1 MPPPQQSQGS
11 QPQAPNQTPQNQ
23 QPQQNTFHSAQQQ
36 QQQMTPNVQQQQ
48 PAVPAPGQQILTS
61 VPVQSQFAGY
71 GGADQHNPNAAPFM
85 YPTHQR
91 MNLPQQQQHQGNPQ
105 APAAQSYPNYMYQ
118 QPAFSQFYQIDPM
131 LAQQYITQ
139 GGGYAPQGYIYAQN
153 PASVAMYNRKF
164 LASNY

>member
-1 MPPPQQSQGS
+1 
-11 QPQAPNQTPQNQ
+11 
-23 QPQQNTFHSAQQQ
+23 
-36 QQQMTPNVQQQQ
+36 MTPNVQQQQ